1 MDSDRFRE
9 LLGVPGPFASV
20 YFEDSDD
27 DGDPSPALELT
38 WLALGK
44 ELERQ
49 GADESI
55 TVAIEHAVMGLRL
68 PIGRGGRAVV
78 ATTSGV
84 VLNEHLLRP
93 TVVPIVR
100 VSELPYIVPILEF
113 GVANSDYLLVVA
125 DRTGAF
131 ITRHVDAV
139 RLSES
144 VEADAQPGQRLRTVA
159 NRIGELVH
167 DTSFGEL
174 FLVGDPESRSN
185 LLAALPDPI
194 RKRMTSLP
202 VADRRGGYDFE
213 EIQRAIDTTLLWQR
227 QGTMDTAAARFTAEL
242 GRQSGLAIEGLGA
255 VCTALGQGT
264 VDTLIIGN
272 IYDALVV
279 ADERMTTVAATA
291 AGLPQQS
298 AATAKTVRADEALP
312 LLAISGGASVV
323 RTDERISPA
332 DGIGAILRCAPTPDQ
347 PRR

>member
-9 LLGVPGPFASV
+9 LLGAPGPFASV
-20 YFEDSDD
+20 YFEDSADD
-27 DGDPSPALELT
+27 DDPSPQLELT
-38 WLALGK
+38 WLALRR
-44 ELERQ
+44 ELECQ

-55 TVAIEHAVMGLRL
+55 TAAVEHAVMRLRL

-78 ATTSGV
+78 ATAGGV

-93 TVVPIVR
+93 TSGPIVR

-113 GVANSDYLLVVA
+113 GVAHSDYLLVVA

-131 ITRHVDAV
+131 ITSHVDAT
-139 RLSES
+139 RFSES
-144 VEADAQPGQRLRTVA
+144 VDADVLPAVV

-174 FLVGDPESRSN
+174 FLVGDQESRSN
-185 LLAALPDPI
+185 LLAALPEPI
-194 RKRMTSLP
+194 RKRMTTLP
-202 VADRRGGYDFE
+202 IADRRGGFDFE

-227 QGTMDTAAARFTAEL
+227 QGTMDTAAARFTDEM
-242 GRQSGLAIEGLGA
+242 GRQSGLATEGLGT
-255 VCTALGQGT
+255 VCTALSQSL
-264 VDTLIIGN
+264 VEILIIGN
-272 IYDALVV
+272 IDDATVV
-279 ADERMTTVAATA
+279 ADESMTTVAATA
-291 AGLPQQS
+291 AGLPQHS

-312 LLAISGGASVV
+312 LLAISAGASVV

-332 DGIGAILRCAPTPDQ
+332 DGVGAILRCAPTPDR